1 MTAPVSIERFVEELE
16 KLKGL
21 MESGELQHGEYDR
34 RLARVIQELRERGID
49 DALIDDVLKS
59 LDDFWLSRLK
69 QLCQRRLQQ
78 PKNLADKAR
87 QQRFLRQRGFTFEQ
101 INQVFK

>member
-49 DALIDDVLKS
+49 GDRTKIIAALEGAYAKGTITTSVKTHLEN
-59 LDDFWLSRLK
+59 RLG
-69 QLCQRRLQQ
+69 L
-78 PKNLADKAR
+78 
-87 QQRFLRQRGFTFEQ
+87 
-101 INQVFK
+101 V